1 MVSCD
6 TPRALRP
13 YCPYHIKNS
22 VLISVIIYDDRN
34 KDRVYFLAGFFFG
47 RGIFPRALF
56 FFLAQHFFFFG
67 DSKIARPDS
76 PGLSEAAVQQT
87 YLGEGAGAFYV
98 AQPPGAQA
106 PLRQAPRVC
115 ELRRGMVR
123 RAAPKC
129 RHSPAFGLS
138 FVRLLFFSVSLFF
151 KNLKSLF

>member
-1 MVSCD
+1 M
-6 TPRALRP
+6 TEIRTEFIFWRA
-13 YCPYHIKNS
+13 
-22 VLISVIIYDDRN
+22 
-34 KDRVYFLAGFFFG
+34 FFFG

-115 ELRRGMVR
+115 ELRRGMVW
-123 RAAPKC
+123 RAAAEVQTLTWFWAVLQKVAN
-129 RHSPAFGLS
+129 RSAAALS
-138 FVRLLFFSVSLFF
+138 RWRRTGAVLQ
-151 KNLKSLF
+151 